1 MTTALAPRIHPTA
14 VVDPTAE
21 LGPCVEIGPYCVVEG
36 GAVLGEAVKLGS
48 HVHVFGCV
56 RIGPGTTIRSG
67 SVIGGE
73 PQDLKYKNDASRVVI
88 GAGCRIHE
96 HVTVHRGTGAGTETV
111 IGDGVMLMASSHVG
125 HNCRVERDSV
135 LVNSSM
141 LGGHVHLGERTLISG
156 GAAVHQFC
164 RVGRLTLVGG
174 GAMVT
179 KDAPPFSI
187 VASSYPVRWRAPNTI
202 GLRRAG
208 FTSEQRTSIRHA
220 LAHIFRSGDSP
231 LRVARELSRSP
242 VSEVAELA
250 RFVLDSKRGI
260 CAGLRG
266 ARHHHADDGDD
277 AF

>member
-1 MTTALAPRIHPTA
+1 MTAATAPKIHPTA
-14 VVDPTAE
+14 VVDPRAE
-21 LGPCVEIGPYCVVEG
+21 LGSDVEIGPYCVVEA
-36 GAVLGEAVKLGS
+36 GAKLGDNCKLWPY
-48 HVHVFGCV
+48 VHVFGCV
-56 RIGPGTTIRSG
+56 TIGSGTTIRTA

-73 PQDLKYKNDASRVVI
+73 PQDVKYRDDPSRVSI
-88 GAGCRIHE
+88 GSGCRIHE
-96 HVTVHRGTGAGTETV
+96 HVTVHRGTGANTDTV

-125 HNCRVERDSV
+125 HNCRVEKNAI

-141 LGGHVHLGERTLISG
+141 LGGHVHIGERAFVSG

-187 VASSYPVRWRAPNTI
+187 VAGSYPVRWRAPNTI

-208 FTSEQRTSIRHA
+208 LTSEQRTAIRHA
-220 LAHIFRSGDSP
+220 LARIFRSGESP
-231 LRVARELSRSP
+231 LRVAHELSKSP
-242 VSEVAELA
+242 VPEVLEIA
-250 RFVLDSKRGI
+250 RAVLDSKRGI

-266 ARHHHADDGDD
+266 AKSHHEDGEDG
-277 AF
+277 F